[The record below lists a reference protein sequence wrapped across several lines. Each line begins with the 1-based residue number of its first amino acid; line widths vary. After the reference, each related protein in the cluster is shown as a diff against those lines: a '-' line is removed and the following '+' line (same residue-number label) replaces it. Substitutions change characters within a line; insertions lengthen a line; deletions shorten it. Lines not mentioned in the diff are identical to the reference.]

1 MISIIIDITI
11 IIIINSMFINI
22 TGIIIIIII
31 SSSSSSSMFIR
42 PGAASA
48 LPLEAWRHDAAA
60 ERDAPRPSSCTVL

>member
-31 SSSSSSSMFIR
+31 SSSSSSMFIR